1 MRAPRLRAGK
11 KVDDYPLADH
21 TLPALASAP
30 SGPNSRIGMSSLQSS
45 MSYSALLL
53 ECSFAFDATFDRAEA
68 GEPARFGSAFHDLE
82 AGRLLDMAHSGA
94 VPIRRPSLRQVAKK
108 WGVGDK
114 QDELKALVTAGHAE
128 LTRWLAKNEFKLDFD
143 SIRKKGAMLIE
154 TAVALKPL
162 VSGRTIEPHDSDHR
176 YLGLHEGEQPGTLD
190 LAIIPSKRDL
200 RKVPILVE
208 DHKTG
213 EMEDFSRPLDKPQLL
228 SLAAAT
234 MRAVGSEEAIVAVL
248 HARRRGMPKVY
259 ADRVSLGELRQYE
272 TRIAGALERIGD
284 GSMRPGPWCHRCPA
298 QSICPARDADLL
310 GRAGDVLTGL
320 TAAGGA
326 LSPQGLTANDVS
338 LVKVPMGTGPL
349 ARERRLGVLYDI
361 AKKAEALAG
370 RVRAEI
376 KSEIVN
382 SKGAVMPVTPNGEY
396 LVVRE
401 YEKESLGKS
410 SIIEA
415 YGKIA
420 GEKVIAKLRKDGA
433 ITKSTVQ
440 QLWPEKERGR

>member
-1 MRAPRLRAGK
+1 MSKTRK
-11 KVDDYPLADH
+11 ADGSAQ
-21 TLPALASAP
+21 PAIVE
-30 SGPNSRIGMSSLQSS
+30 SRSSLQAS

-53 ECSFAFDATFDRAEA
+53 ECSYGFSTTFDRAEA
-68 GEPARFGSAFHDLE
+68 GEPAQFGSAFHDLE

-94 VPIRRPSLRQVAKK
+94 VPIKRSTLRQVAEK
-108 WGVGDK
+108 WNVGDK
-114 QDELKALVTAGHAE
+114 QDELKALVAAGHAE
-128 LTRWLAKNEFKLDFD
+128 LTRWLSRNEFRLDFD
-143 SIRKKGAMLIE
+143 AIRKKGTLLVE
-154 TAVALKPL
+154 TAVALRPL
-162 VSGRTIEPHDSDHR
+162 VSGRMIEPHDADHR
-176 YLGLHEGEQPGTLD
+176 YRVSEGEQPGTLD
-190 LAIIPSKRDL
+190 LAIVPSRRELK
-200 RKVPILVE
+200 KTPILVE

-234 MRAVGSEEAIVAVL
+234 MRAVGSEEAVVAVL

-259 ADRVSLGELRQYE
+259 ADKVRLSELRSYE
-272 TRIAGALERIGD
+272 TRVASALSRIGD

-298 QSICPARDADLL
+298 QSVCPARDADLL

-326 LSPQGLTANDVS
+326 LARDGLTANDVS
-338 LVKVPMGTGPL
+338 LVKVPSGTGPL
-349 ARERRLGVLYDI
+349 AREKRLGVLYDI
-361 AKKAEALAG
+361 AKKAEALAA

-376 KSEIVN
+376 KSEIVM
-382 SKGAVMPVTPNGEY
+382 SKGAVMPVTPSGEY

-410 SIIEA
+410 SIVEA
-415 YGKIA
+415 YGKIQ
-420 GEKVIAKLRKDGA
+420 GEKVIARLRRDGA

-440 QLWPEKERGR
+440 QLWPEKERGQ

>member
-1 MRAPRLRAGK
+1 M
-11 KVDDYPLADH
+11 
-21 TLPALASAP
+21 
-30 SGPNSRIGMSSLQSS
+30 
-45 MSYSALLL
+45 L
-53 ECSFAFDATFDRAEA
+53 ECSFVFSATFDRAEA
-68 GEPARFGSAFHDLE
+68 GEPARYGSAFHDLE
-82 AGRLLDMAHSGA
+82 ADKLRDMGLDGA
-94 VPIRRPSLRQVAKK
+94 VPIKHASVRQVAKK
-108 WGVGDK
+108 WGVSDK
-114 QDELKALVTAGHAE
+114 QDELKAHVAVAHAE
-128 LTRWLAKNEFKLDFD
+128 LTRWLSRNEFKIDFNT
-143 SIRKKGAMLIE
+143 IRKKGALLVE

-162 VSGRTIEPHDSDHR
+162 VSGRFIAPHDSDHR
-176 YLGLHEGEQPGTLD
+176 YCVAEGEQPGTLD
-190 LAIIPSKRDL
+190 LAIIPTKRDL
-200 RKVPILVE
+200 RKLPILVE

-259 ADRVSLGELRQYE
+259 ADRVRLDELRSYE
-272 TRIAGALERIGD
+272 TRIAGALARIGD
-284 GSMRPGPWCHRCPA
+284 GSMRPGPWCHRCPG

-326 LSPQGLTANDVS
+326 LAKDGLTANDVS
-338 LVKVPMGTGPL
+338 LVKVPSGTGPL
-349 ARERRLGVLYDI
+349 AREKRLGVLYDI
-361 AKKAEALAG
+361 ATKAEVLAA

-376 KSEIVN
+376 KAEILN
-382 SKGAVMPVTPNGEY
+382 SNGAVLPQTPQGNY
-396 LVVRE
+396 LVVRT

-420 GEKVIAKLRKDGA
+420 GERAIAKLRRDGA